1 MAKLLKKEK
10 AGYPADSASVKGF
23 FRLQITEEGKGVVG
37 DSGWKQNTVT
47 DTGIR
52 DYLVQ
57 WLAAG
62 SGGKSVAYMALG
74 TGTAPGVTDTS
85 LNGEIFHKS
94 TNATTE
100 SRAAVSSSIIASHTA
115 QFTAAFNSANSF
127 VTATANISNVGLY
140 DASLTS
146 LAVNGSLF
154 AGNTYASSACA
165 TNQSVNVT
173 YQIRI
178 S

>member
-1 MAKLLKKEK
+1 MFKKSHGVNHDGLK
-10 AGYPADSASVKGF
+10 VKGF
-23 FRLQITEEGKGVVG
+23 FRVQLLEDGKGVVG
-37 DSGWKQNTVT
+37 DSGWKENQVT
-47 DTGIR
+47 DLGVQN
-52 DYLVQ
+52 YLLT
-57 WLAAG
+57 WLCSGA
-62 SGGKSVAYMALG
+62 GGKSVAYMALG
-74 TGTAPGVTDTS
+74 TGTQPGVADTS

-100 SRAAVSSSIIASHTA
+100 SRASVSSSIIASHTA

-127 VTATANISNVGLY
+127 VTASANISNVGLY
-140 DASLTS
+140 QESLTS
-146 LAVNGSLF
+146 LAVNGTLF
-154 AGNTYASSACA
+154 AGNTYSSSTCA